1 MQKVKDIIKERV
13 LVLDGPM
20 GTMVQG
26 YGLKETD
33 FRGSQFKDHP
43 MDLMGNNDILS
54 ITRPDII
61 SEIHESYLQAGA
73 DLIETNTFN
82 ANSISQAD
90 YQMEH
95 MVYDLNLQSAK
106 IAKEISDRFT
116 KSNPNKPRFVCGAIG
131 PTNQTASMSP
141 DVSDPGH
148 RNVDFDQLVDAY
160 KEQAKGLFDGGVDIL
175 MIETVFDTLN
185 CKAALFAIQSLFK
198 EIGKKIPVIV
208 SGTITDASG
217 RLLSGQTVEAF
228 WHSIFHM
235 DLLAVGLNCA
245 LGAEEMRPYLA
256 SLSKVSDT
264 YTIAYPNAGLPNEFG
279 GYDESADQMATQLSE
294 FIDSGLVNIIGGCC
308 GATPDH
314 IKAFSSIVEGKKPRS
329 VSSVESFTK
338 LSGLEPLVIRPESNF
353 INVGE
358 RTNVTGSLRFKRLIK
373 EDKFDEALSV
383 ARDQVENGAQ
393 IIDINLDEGLIDSEN
408 AMVRYLRLISSEP
421 DISKVPIMIDSSKW
435 SVIESGLKNIQG
447 KGIVNSISLK
457 EGEDEFIRQA
467 KLVKQ
472 YGAAVIV
479 MAFDENGQADTF
491 ERKVEICQRAFHIL
505 TNKVMM
511 RDEDIIFDPNIFAV
525 ATGIEEH
532 NQYGKA
538 YIDAAKKIRELMP
551 KVHVSGGV
559 SNLSFSFRGND
570 TVREAMH
577 SCFLYHATSNG
588 MDMGIVN
595 PGQLTVYD
603 DIDIELRDA
612 IEDVLFDRSENAT
625 DNLVALAEKYRGT
638 KKEKKSNDEWRNL
651 PIKERLSYSLIEGLD
666 KFIEEDTEV
675 ARSELDSPIEVI
687 EGPLMDGMNRVGDLF
702 GEGKMFLP
710 QVVKS
715 ARVMKKAVA
724 YLIPFIEDEK
734 RGKGVGKT
742 SNGTILLATV
752 KGDVHDIGKNIV
764 GVVLGCNGYSIVD
777 MGVMVPAD
785 KILSKAKE
793 VKADIIGLSGLI
805 TPSLE
810 EMVHVASEMK
820 RLNFDVPLLI
830 GGATTSVKHTA
841 VKIEEKYPHCVFHVQ
856 DASRCVGFVAKLLKP
871 SEKIELIEDTKNKY
885 SSIKESFYE
894 NQKNINL
901 LSIEDARLRK
911 PALEYDPFTPKK
923 LGSFKIEKI
932 PLSALS
938 NYIDW
943 SPLFHA
949 WELSGVYP
957 KIFDHPTKGAE
968 AKKVFD
974 DAQHLLQSIIK
985 DEKLE
990 AKAVYGFFKAQSHS
1004 EEVKLFEDQTSF
1016 YFPRQLMDKGSQPNF
1031 SLADYISPTG
1041 DDHIGLFAVTAGHGI
1056 ENIIK
1061 EYQAKNDDYSEI
1073 MAKVLADRLA
1083 EATAEWLH
1091 KKVRTEYWGYSKD
1104 EDLDL
1109 NAMLYE
1115 KYCGIRPAPGY
1126 PACPDHKEKD
1136 KIWKLLN
1143 VEEQIG
1149 ISLTESRAMFPAASV
1164 CGWYFSHPKARYF
1177 SVLKNE
1183 VL

>member
-1 MQKVKDIIKERV
+1 MAFN
-13 LVLDGPM
+13 LS
-20 GTMVQG
+20 
-26 YGLKETD
+26 YG
-33 FRGSQFKDHP
+33 
-43 MDLMGNNDILS
+43 S
-54 ITRPDII
+54 I
-61 SEIHESYLQAGA
+61 
-73 DLIETNTFN
+73 
-82 ANSISQAD
+82 
-90 YQMEH
+90 
-95 MVYDLNLQSAK
+95 
-106 IAKEISDRFT
+106 
-116 KSNPNKPRFVCGAIG
+116 
-131 PTNQTASMSP
+131 
-141 DVSDPGH
+141 
-148 RNVDFDQLVDAY
+148 
-160 KEQAKGLFDGGVDIL
+160 
-175 MIETVFDTLN
+175 
-185 CKAALFAIQSLFK
+185 
-198 EIGKKIPVIV
+198 
-208 SGTITDASG
+208 
-217 RLLSGQTVEAF
+217 
-228 WHSIFHM
+228 
-235 DLLAVGLNCA
+235 AVGLNCA

-314 IKAFSSIVEGKKPRS
+314 IKAFSSIVEGKKPRP

-577 SCFLYHATSNG
+577 SCFLYHATSSG

-734 RGKGVGKT
+734 KGKGCW
-742 SNGTILLATV
+742 
-752 KGDVHDIGKNIV
+752 KN
-764 GVVLGCNGYSIVD
+764 LQWNHTLGYS
-777 MGVMVPAD
+777 
-785 KILSKAKE
+785 
-793 VKADIIGLSGLI
+793 
-805 TPSLE
+805 
-810 EMVHVASEMK
+810 
-820 RLNFDVPLLI
+820 
-830 GGATTSVKHTA
+830 
-841 VKIEEKYPHCVFHVQ
+841 
-856 DASRCVGFVAKLLKP
+856 
-871 SEKIELIEDTKNKY
+871 
-885 SSIKESFYE
+885 
-894 NQKNINL
+894 
-901 LSIEDARLRK
+901 
-911 PALEYDPFTPKK
+911 
-923 LGSFKIEKI
+923 
-932 PLSALS
+932 
-938 NYIDW
+938 
-943 SPLFHA
+943 
-949 WELSGVYP
+949 
-957 KIFDHPTKGAE
+957 
-968 AKKVFD
+968 
-974 DAQHLLQSIIK
+974 
-985 DEKLE
+985 
-990 AKAVYGFFKAQSHS
+990 
-1004 EEVKLFEDQTSF
+1004 
-1016 YFPRQLMDKGSQPNF
+1016 
-1031 SLADYISPTG
+1031 
-1041 DDHIGLFAVTAGHGI
+1041 
-1056 ENIIK
+1056 
-1061 EYQAKNDDYSEI
+1061 
-1073 MAKVLADRLA
+1073 
-1083 EATAEWLH
+1083 
-1091 KKVRTEYWGYSKD
+1091 
-1104 EDLDL
+1104 
-1109 NAMLYE
+1109 
-1115 KYCGIRPAPGY
+1115 
-1126 PACPDHKEKD
+1126 
-1136 KIWKLLN
+1136 
-1143 VEEQIG
+1143 
-1149 ISLTESRAMFPAASV
+1149 
-1164 CGWYFSHPKARYF
+1164 
-1177 SVLKNE
+1177 
-1183 VL
+1183 